1 MPILGSWDYSCDH
14 QGAYVLEGDSEKI
27 INSLSDISAS
37 EKNKQWSGIVSA
49 MVGLRLQFQNI
60 VKEDLTEKVKF
71 EQKPEGEGWAMQM

>member
-37 EKNKQWSGIVSA
+37 EKNKQ
-49 MVGLRLQFQNI
+49 
-60 VKEDLTEKVKF
+60 
-71 EQKPEGEGWAMQM
+71 